1 MSGKW
6 RNSNTK
12 NFSIR
17 ELEKFSGVKA
27 HTLRIWER
35 RYAMLQPQRSA
46 GNIRMYPLEELKRL
60 LQVAV

>member
-1 MSGKW
+1 MSSKW

-17 ELEKFSGVKA
+17 ELEKFSVVKA

-46 GNIRMYPLEELKRL
+46 GNI
-60 LQVAV
+60 